1 MLLLCWWSNRCWQ
14 LDFSGLSAFSNSS
27 LNIWKFMVHKLLEPD
42 LENFEHYFPS
52 VWHER
57 NCVVIWMFFGMA
69 FGIGVK
75 TDLFQSCGSCW
86 VFQMCWHIEFS
97 TFTAASLRTWNSS
110 IGIPS
115 VPLTLLV
122 VMLPKAHLTLH
133 SRMSGSRRVIT
144 LSWLSGSSWSVF
156 IVFLCILPSSP

>member
-1 MLLLCWWSNRCWQ
+1 MLLLCWGSNRCWQ

-27 LNIWKFMVHKLLEPD
+27 LNIWKFMVHKLLELD

-156 IVFLCILPSSP
+156 IVFLCILATSP